1 MSIIIHPSPLPDGRR
16 ADPKRR
22 AEMSVLD
29 QLAASESSGAA
40 IYEWSAGGG
49 SPELDFAL
57 WVENL
62 GRFAIEVKG
71 GQYDIQNHIWFLRL
85 PDGSLQQKPPPA
97 YQTRDGAL
105 SMSRVVVKTTGF
117 TIYTIA
123 VLVFPDMDPEARI
136 AALAAGK
143 QVHVVWRGQDLMTR
157 LREIA
162 ATVVV
167 HHPPTRDHIENEVN
181 AMMYA
186 EALEPHAQPRQAVA
200 EPDAPTI
207 PTRMDAGGAT
217 VVINNHGP
225 LILCF
230 GAPEDMASALASLM
244 PLSPAS
250 PVANLQASP
259 ALEAADPLPFG
270 GVGGAQPQSPRPP
283 MAEPA

>member
-1 MSIIIHPSPLPDGRR
+1 MSITIHPSPLPDGRR

-29 QLAASESSGAA
+29 QLAASESSGVA
-40 IYEWSAGGG
+40 IYEWSAGDS
-49 SPELDFAL
+49 SPEVDFAL

-71 GQYDIQNHIWFLRL
+71 GHYDIQNHSWFLRL

-123 VLVFPDMDPEARI
+123 VLVFPDMDPEPRI

-167 HHPPTRDHIENEVN
+167 HHPPTRDHIENEFN
-181 AMMYA
+181 AMMYG
-186 EALEPHAQPRQAVA
+186 EPRAQPQQAVS

-230 GAPEDMASALASLM
+230 AAPEDMAAALASLT

-250 PVANLQASP
+250 PVANLQANP
-259 ALEAADPLPFG
+259 ALEAADPSPFG
-270 GVGGAQPQSPRPP
+270 GVGGAQPQSPQTT